1 MLDVNLCIKLTWVTS
16 ISSMAILIRI
26 VSRELM
32 ALPAIN
38 LHSLYSC
45 SINLGGRVINWFVF
59 VVLADGR
66 LGIVAKH
73 LA

>member
-1 MLDVNLCIKLTWVTS
+1 
-16 ISSMAILIRI
+16 MAILIRI

-38 LHSLYSC
+38 LHSLYTC
-45 SINLGGRVINWFVF
+45 PVNLGGRVINRFVF
-59 VVLADGR
+59 VVLADDR